1 MAGAFEGFAALLADV
16 GLLLRVCDCVALEVR
31 EVKEDPRAQLAVQHP
46 AGAQVVGG
54 PGIQRVQ
61 GGQLAGGEDGSHRG
75 GGGRSGVGEVEVVV
89 QR

>member
-16 GLLLRVCDCVALEVR
+16 GLLLRVCDCVALKVR

-46 AGAQVVGG
+46 AGAHVVGR

-61 GGQLAGGEDGSHRG
+61 GVEFARGEDGSNRRG
-75 GGGRSGVGEVEVVV
+75 GRRSGVGEVEMVV